1 MTEPL
6 AIVPAKSDVEIAK
19 EFRQRM
25 TAALNGVCEIMREA
39 DHAGLQID
47 FALGRDQYA
56 RRVIAGLTI
65 VRPL

>member
-1 MTEPL
+1 MNEPL
-6 AIVPAKSDVEIAK
+6 AIVPAKSDKEMAA

-39 DHAGLQID
+39 DQAGLQID